1 MQHHTPAPERRPSLR
16 VVPKDGRRVAPRRS
30 SAAVL
35 RRALA
40 VSFAILALSGVVRI
54 TLATQATEANLNAW
68 ALRSQL
74 DAEEQTTRDLEADVS
89 ALADPARIEQLASE
103 TLKMGRPDQVSY
115 ITIAGTAAAPA
126 GVENATG
133 AAANVASGTSG
144 SDDLVATLLDL
155 AACEAQVM
163 LVGDMGLGSGQ

>member
-115 ITIAGTAAAPA
+115 ITIAGTAAPA
-126 GVENATG
+126 GAESITG
-133 AAANVASGTSG
+133 AAANVASGTSD